1 MPARNLKR
9 NHARVY
15 NASLYAEPLP
25 RLPEGWAGEREA
37 DHVASRLLNAV
48 ESPFLVAGREIHI
61 SASLGVAVGDP
72 EKAAELLR
80 ASDAQTYGL
89 KSRNYPE
96 QYQERRQ
103 G

>member
-1 MPARNLKR
+1 LRSGDSLARLGGDEF
-9 NHARVY
+9 A
-15 NASLYAEPLP
+15 AIIEG
-25 RLPEGWAGEREA
+25 LPEGQAGEREA
-37 DHVASRLLNAV
+37 DNVASRLLNAV